1 MSPTI
6 THLKEGKAN
15 SLVFAGVNFNIY
27 KVRIQAKLR
36 GKGLWKVVIGE
47 DTRDDDADDD
57 DEFDSKE
64 DKAFDIL
71 VNSLDDDNL
80 AYVSHVT
87 TSKEVWD
94 LLVTRYEARTYADV
108 SHVIHELHTKVY
120 VPGSSMQKH
129 VTDMRGLQ
137 QKVLLMGSRV
147 DDDMLGRILLTSVKE
162 AFPTMVKILRSREPS
177 PTLDQITNRLLAKED
192 EMKSRTTTK
201 RKADDEQLL
210 YTGKPDKNRPFKK
223 QVVKDKCH
231 YCHKVGHHAFEC
243 RFKKRDLAKGITRKC
258 IPIEGEDQIN
268 ILQHDDDDEGFILAT
283 TDESPRSDIEDAWI
297 LDSACTADVTGD
309 KTRFAKLA
317 RTRPSTMQ
325 LADNTTVQSM

>member
-1 MSPTI
+1 VMSPTT

-36 GKGLWKVVIGE
+36 GKGLWKVVSGE

-57 DEFDSKE
+57 DEFDSKD

-94 LLVTRYEARTYADV
+94 LLVTRYEARTYADA
-108 SHVIHELHTKVY
+108 
-120 VPGSSMQKH
+120 PGSSMQKH

-137 QKVLLMGSRV
+137 QKLLLMGSRV

-162 AFPTMVKILRSREPS
+162 AFPTTVEILRSREPS
-177 PTLDQITNRLLAKED
+177 PTLDQITNRLL
-192 EMKSRTTTK
+192 
-201 RKADDEQLL
+201 
-210 YTGKPDKNRPFKK
+210 
-223 QVVKDKCH
+223 VK
-231 YCHKVGHHAFEC
+231 
-243 RFKKRDLAKGITRKC
+243 
-258 IPIEGEDQIN
+258 
-268 ILQHDDDDEGFILAT
+268 
-283 TDESPRSDIEDAWI
+283 
-297 LDSACTADVTGD
+297 
-309 KTRFAKLA
+309 
-317 RTRPSTMQ
+317 
-325 LADNTTVQSM
+325 

>member
-1 MSPTI
+1 MSPTT

-27 KVRIQAKLR
+27 KVRIQAKLG
-36 GKGLWKVVIGE
+36 GKGLWKVVSGE

-120 VPGSSMQKH
+120 APGSSMQKH

-137 QKVLLMGSRV
+137 QKLLLMGSRV

-162 AFPTMVKILRSREPS
+162 AFPTTVEILRSREPS

-223 QVVKDKCH
+223 QVV
-231 YCHKVGHHAFEC
+231 
-243 RFKKRDLAKGITRKC
+243 
-258 IPIEGEDQIN
+258 
-268 ILQHDDDDEGFILAT
+268 
-283 TDESPRSDIEDAWI
+283 
-297 LDSACTADVTGD
+297 
-309 KTRFAKLA
+309 
-317 RTRPSTMQ
+317 
-325 LADNTTVQSM
+325 